1 MSYIIA
7 ARFEDQDHGE
17 RAVSAL
23 REAGFSP
30 DGISLFYVNPHGQ
43 HDIYPIG
50 GDEEASPGSRESGKG
65 AVAGGGV
72 GAVVGAVA
80 GLAATPVAGPLGV
93 AIGAGIGAYTGSLAG
108 AMGKTDQHSGVDEAE
123 SRGELSEE
131 EMAEHKAL
139 ERKAGTYVAVRTGD
153 SNPHQERAIRLLRTQ
168 GGADIEHAEGELREG
183 RWTDFDP
190 RSVVNLV

>member
-1 MSYIIA
+1 MSHIIA
-7 ARFEDQDHGE
+7 ARFEDQDQGE
-17 RAVSAL
+17 RAVVAL

-30 DGISLFYVNPHGQ
+30 EGISLFYVNPHGQ

-50 GDEEASPGSRESGKG
+50 GDEKASPGSRDSGKG
-65 AVAGGGV
+65 AVAGGGL
-72 GAVVGAVA
+72 GAAVGAVA
-80 GLAATPVAGPLGV
+80 GLAAIPVAGPLGP

-131 EMAEHKAL
+131 EVTQRKAVQ
-139 ERKAGTYVAVRTGD
+139 RAAGTYVAVRIGD
-153 SNPHQERAIRLLRTQ
+153 SDSHRTRAIEMLRVQ
-168 GGADIEHAEGELREG
+168 GGADVEHAEGELRDG
-183 RWTDFDP
+183 HWTDFDP